1 MSAIDKI
8 KALSARASSLVD
20 SISTEEGTK
29 NALIMPFLS
38 ALGFDVFDPT
48 IVIPEFTADIGTK
61 KGEKVDYAI
70 MHEGKPIILIEAK
83 KINDKL
89 DSHNSQL
96 HRYFSVTKARFSL
109 LTNGIEYRFYSDLDE
124 TNIMDKSP
132 FLAFNLL
139 SPKESVL
146 KELEKF
152 TSDKIDAENILKAA
166 TRQKNLISIR
176 EIFKEE
182 IEEPSDEL
190 VRFFARKLTNK
201 KLTQGLVE
209 EYKSHV
215 RDSFKTII
223 TDLVKEEL
231 DRALGKYEEKPTE
244 EETEEHSEI
253 ATTEEETEMFHIV
266 KSILAEV
273 TEISNITMKDTKT
286 YCGVLF
292 QDNTR
297 KWILRFYFGT
307 GVKFIVLP
315 ADNKETVRF
324 DIEKIEDIYNYKAQ
338 IINVCKKYI

>member
-1 MSAIDKI
+1 MGVSENI
-8 KALSARASSLVD
+8 KALSERANTLKD
-20 SISTEEGTK
+20 SIATEEATK

-61 KGEKVDYAI
+61 RGEKVDYAI
-70 MHEGKPIILIEAK
+70 MHDGKPIILIEAK
-83 KINDKL
+83 KVNDKL

-96 HRYFSVTKARFSL
+96 HRYFSVTKARFAI

-132 FLAFNLL
+132 FLVFNLQT
-139 SPKESVL
+139 PKESVI

-152 TSDKIDAENILKAA
+152 ACDKIDAENILKAA

-182 IEEPSDEL
+182 IEDPSDDL
-190 VRFFARKLTNK
+190 VRFFAKKLTNK
-201 KLTQGLVE
+201 KLTQGLIE
-209 EYKSHV
+209 EYRNHV
-215 RDSFKTII
+215 SDSFKTII

-231 DRALGKYEEKPTE
+231 DRALGKYAEKPMD
-244 EETEEHSEI
+244 EETCDIE
-253 ATTEEETEMFHIV
+253 TTEEETEMFHIV
-266 KSILAEV
+266 RSILAEI
-273 TEISNITMKDTKT
+273 TEVSNITIKDTKT

-315 ADNKETVRF
+315 ADNKETIRF

-338 IINVCKKYI
+338 IIDVCKKYMEK